1 MVCHAAMQ
9 LRRPLLEP
17 VTSDSFPGRSLRS
30 GPFVF
35 PSFVTAARTLGR
47 GTAVRLGAA

>member
-1 MVCHAAMQ
+1 MLCHAATRV
-9 LRRPLLEP
+9 RRPLLEP

-35 PSFVTAARTLGR
+35 SSFVTAARTLGR
-47 GTAVRLGAA
+47 VTAARLGAA

>member
-1 MVCHAAMQ
+1 MVDHAAM
-9 LRRPLLEP
+9 RVCRPLLDP

-35 PSFVTAARTLGR
+35 SSFVTAARTLGR
-47 GTAVRLGAA
+47 GNAVRLGAA